1 MTSATY
7 TNEASGNADVDV
19 MAGVV
24 HGGINY
30 YQVAPDASPEE
41 VFRVGVRYL
50 AARMPAEARELIEKA
65 VARGF
70 ETDEVQFYRLLALL
84 SGRTLRQLGN
94 EGLDSLTAICAP
106 LTPLH
111 GDGEWAAGLRA
122 VLALI
127 SSLPAADA
135 SLVDKELGSL
145 SPGQRD
151 LIVDH
156 LGVLLEGPVEDEMW
170 RRSVELA
177 AVRQAT
183 GNRRERVW
191 TFFQP
196 VPARARARSVR
207 PAAYQIGDLLRAGLG
222 LVTFLFAI
230 ANVSVLL
237 LRPGEAGP
245 IIAFVVA
252 AAGGALFVRH
262 GARWY
267 FQRQRVSAI
276 DAELF
281 AQPWVAVAPPDG
293 FARAVDRLFDRYFGR
308 YVPRGTDRDYWLGM
322 SWGIRQRLRNEI
334 VEIYRE
340 QLIRA
345 EQIAWLIRHLVGD
358 VRRGWEQNTL
368 YAYRAEL
375 RTPPEVKAACVA
387 ELAAFGLGEL
397 VVMAGLPPAGVAWS
411 LLAVVAGAFATRAGF
426 RLDSERRRVGADTE
440 ERMVPLRAREEA
452 YERWTRK
459 LSVKPTDLEMA
470 DWLESDRR
478 LLVNEAL
485 LHYRLAASQIIAQA
499 VIEGPA
505 AGAKRARVKHGPWR
519 FSKYQMV
526 LFLLTREGVRQIT
539 IHLDFEAATA
549 HAVQRLT
556 YRFDAV
562 ASVRIDGLATQR
574 QTFALTLINGSP
586 ITMPVT
592 EAIGELEPGEDPVK
606 LSQVSLD
613 ASGLPHTLDVLEGIA
628 AEGKEWVHHQ
638 HRRTEER
645 LTDLSHAIRRPS
657 SER

>member
-1 MTSATY
+1 MTPATY

-30 YQVAPDASPEE
+30 YQLAPDASPEE

-65 VARGF
+65 VARGL

-94 EGLDSLTAICAP
+94 EGLDSLTAICAL

-111 GDGEWAAGLRA
+111 GDGEWTAGLRA

-145 SPGQRD
+145 LPGQRD

-156 LGVLLEGPVEDEMW
+156 LGVLMDGPVEDEMW

-177 AVRQAT
+177 AARQAT
-183 GNRRERVW
+183 GDRRNRVW

-196 VPARARARSVR
+196 VPARARTRSVQ
-207 PAAYQIGDLLRAGLG
+207 PAAYQIGDLLRAGFG
-222 LVTFLFAI
+222 LVAFLFAI
-230 ANVSVLL
+230 ANVALFL
-237 LRPGEAGP
+237 LRPAEVRP
-245 IIAFVVA
+245 IITFVVA
-252 AAGGALFVRH
+252 ATGGLLFVRC
-262 GARWY
+262 GARWH
-267 FQRQRVSAI
+267 FQRQRISAK
-276 DAELF
+276 DTELV
-281 AQPWVAVAPPDG
+281 AQPWVLEAPPDG
-293 FARAVDRLFDRYFGR
+293 FAPGVDKLFDRYFGR
-308 YVPRGTDRDYWLGM
+308 YVPRGADRDYWIGQT
-322 SWGIRQRLRNEI
+322 WGIRQHLRNEM

-340 QLIRA
+340 QGVRA
-345 EQIAWLIRHLVGD
+345 EQIAWLVRYLVGD

-368 YAYRAEL
+368 YAYRAAL
-375 RTPPEVKAACVA
+375 RTPLGVKAACVA
-387 ELAAFGLGEL
+387 GLAVLGFGGL
-397 VVMAGLPPAGVAWS
+397 VVMASLPLTGVAWS
-411 LLAVVAGAFATRAGF
+411 LLAVVAGTVATRAGF
-426 RLDSERRRVGADTE
+426 RVDSERRRVGADTE
-440 ERMVPLRAREEA
+440 ERLAQFKAREEA
-452 YERWTRK
+452 YKRWTRK

-470 DWLESDRR
+470 DWLASDRR

-485 LHYRLAASQIIAQA
+485 LHYRLTASQIIAQA

-505 AGAKRARVKHGPWR
+505 PGAKRARVKHGPWR

-526 LFLLTREGVRQIT
+526 LFLLTRDGVRQIT

-549 HAVQRLT
+549 HPIQRLT

-562 ASVRIDGLATQR
+562 ASVRIDGLTTQR

-638 HRRTEER
+638 NRRTEER
-645 LTDLSHAIRRPS
+645 LADLSHALRRPP
-657 SER
+657 SEP

>member
-1 MTSATY
+1 MTPETY
-7 TNEASGNADVDV
+7 TNEAWGNADVDV

-30 YQVAPDASPEE
+30 YQLAPDASPEE

-70 ETDEVQFYRLLALL
+70 ETDEVQFFRLLALL

-94 EGLDSLTAICAP
+94 EGLESLSAICAG
-106 LTPLH
+106 LTQLR
-111 GDGEWAAGLRA
+111 GDGEWTAGLRA

-127 SSLPAADA
+127 SSLSAADA
-135 SLVDKELGSL
+135 SLVEKELGSL
-145 SPGQRD
+145 LPGQRD

-156 LGVLLEGPVEDEMW
+156 LGVLLDGPVEDEMW
-170 RRSVELA
+170 RRSVKLA
-177 AVRQAT
+177 AARQAT
-183 GNRRERVW
+183 GDRRDRVW

-196 VPARARARSVR
+196 DPARPRARSVQ
-207 PAAYQIGDLLRAGLG
+207 PAAYLIGDLLRAGIG
-222 LVTFLFAI
+222 LVAFLFAI
-230 ANVSVLL
+230 ANVALLL
-237 LRPGEAGP
+237 LRPGEAPP

-252 AAGGALFVRH
+252 VAGGLAFVRY
-262 GARWY
+262 GAEWH
-267 FQRQRVSAI
+267 FQRHRMSAK
-276 DAELF
+276 DAELV
-281 AQPWVAVAPPDG
+281 AQQWVSEAPPDG
-293 FARAVDRLFDRYFGR
+293 FARGVDRLFDRYFGR
-308 YVPRGTDRDYWLGM
+308 YVPRGADRNYWIGQT
-322 SWGIRQRLRNEI
+322 WGIRQRLRNEM

-340 QLIRA
+340 QRLRA
-345 EQIAWLIRHLVGD
+345 EQIAWLVRYLVGD
-358 VRRGWEQNTL
+358 VRRGWEQNAL
-368 YAYRAEL
+368 YAHRVEL
-375 RTPPEVKAACVA
+375 RTPLRVRAASVGG
-387 ELAAFGLGEL
+387 LAAVAIGGLT
-397 VVMAGLPPAGVAWS
+397 VITGLPRAGVAWS
-411 LLAVVAGAFATRAGF
+411 LIAVMAGTVATRAAF
-426 RLDSERRRVGADTE
+426 RVDSERRRVGADTR
-440 ERMVPLRAREEA
+440 ERLARLKAREEA
-452 YERWTRK
+452 YERWTRR

-478 LLVNEAL
+478 LLVDEAL
-485 LHYRLAASQIIAQA
+485 LHYRLTASQIIAQA

-519 FSKYQMV
+519 FSKYQLV
-526 LFLLTREGVRQIT
+526 LFLLTRDGVRQVT

-549 HAVQRLT
+549 HGMQRLT

-592 EAIGELEPGEDPVK
+592 EAIGDLEPGEDPVK

-645 LTDLSHAIRRPS
+645 LADLSQTLRKPPP
-657 SER
+657 EP

>member
-1 MTSATY
+1 
-7 TNEASGNADVDV
+7 
-19 MAGVV
+19 
-24 HGGINY
+24 
-30 YQVAPDASPEE
+30 
-41 VFRVGVRYL
+41 
-50 AARMPAEARELIEKA
+50 MPATKGVSRWAPPTTTSLPEKLIEKA
-65 VARGF
+65 VARGL

-111 GDGEWAAGLRA
+111 GDGEWTAGLRA
-122 VLALI
+122 ILALI
-127 SSLPAADA
+127 SSLPAAEA
-135 SLVDKELGSL
+135 SMVDKELDSL
-145 SPGQRD
+145 LPGQRD

-156 LGVLLEGPVEDEMW
+156 LGVLLDGPVEDEMW

-177 AVRQAT
+177 ALRQAT
-183 GNRRERVW
+183 GDRRDRVW

-196 VPARARARSVR
+196 IPARARARPVQ
-207 PAAYQIGDLLRAGLG
+207 PAAYRIGDLLRAGLG
-222 LVTFLFAI
+222 LVAFLFAV
-230 ANVSVLL
+230 ANAALLL
-237 LRPGEAGP
+237 LRRGEARP
-245 IIAFVVA
+245 IIAFLVA
-252 AAGGALFVRH
+252 AAGGLLFVRY
-262 GARWY
+262 GARWH
-267 FQRQRVSAI
+267 FQRQRISAK
-276 DAELF
+276 DAELI
-281 AQPWVAVAPPDG
+281 AQPWPPEAPTDG
-293 FARAVDRLFDRYFGR
+293 FAPGVDRLFDRYFGR
-308 YVPRGTDRDYWLGM
+308 YVPRGADRDYWIGQT
-322 SWGIRQRLRNEI
+322 WGIRQRLRNEM

-340 QLIRA
+340 QRVRA
-345 EQIAWLIRHLVGD
+345 EQIAWLVRYLVSD

-368 YAYRAEL
+368 WAYRAEF
-375 RTPPEVKAACVA
+375 RTPRGVKAAFSA
-387 ELAAFGLGEL
+387 GLTALGSGGL
-397 VVMAGLPPAGVAWS
+397 VVMAGLPLACVAWS
-411 LLAVVAGAFATRAGF
+411 LLAVIAGTVATRAGF
-426 RLDSERRRVGADTE
+426 RVDSERRRVGADTE
-440 ERMVPLRAREEA
+440 ERLARLKAREEA

-478 LLVNEAL
+478 LLVNQAL
-485 LHYRLAASQIIAQA
+485 LRYRLTASQIIAHA

-526 LFLLTREGVRQIT
+526 LFLLTRDGVRQIT

-549 HAVQRLT
+549 HDLQRLT

-562 ASVRIDGLATQR
+562 ASVRISGLATQR

-606 LSQVSLD
+606 LSEVSLD

-645 LTDLSHAIRRPS
+645 LADLSHVLRRPPS
-657 SER
+657 QR